1 EYIPEDLVTPDVRF
15 PFTEDLPKKQM
26 RKVAARA
33 LEDLFKDAD
42 DAGLDLFA
50 QSGYRSYERQEA
62 IFAANIEKNGEK
74 AANKYSA
81 RPDESEHQRRLKLD
95 VTSPD
100 VQYEL
105 VIDRQ
110 HTHTGKY
117 SKKQASH

>member
-1 EYIPEDLVTPDVRF
+1 KMLKQPKGDEKIDDTKINENPYDVLALINKEHALPAEYITEDLVTPDVRF

-62 IFAANIEKNGEK
+62 IFAAN
-74 AANKYSA
+74 
-81 RPDESEHQRRLKLD
+81 
-95 VTSPD
+95 
-100 VQYEL
+100 
-105 VIDRQ
+105 
-110 HTHTGKY
+110 
-117 SKKQASH
+117 